1 MTAHHVVY
9 VIELC
14 PHILADDPVFAAA
27 NPNYKP
33 GYDCLYVGLTGLS
46 REQRLENHRKGDR
59 ACRRVQP
66 YLRDLRPDLWV
77 GFEGPYPWPQV
88 EDFEK
93 ILAFMLRARGYAV
106 WQN

>member
-9 VIELC
+9 VIELD
-14 PHILADDPVFAAA
+14 PAILVEDPVFKAA
-27 NPNYKP
+27 NPDYKP
-33 GYDCLYVGLTGLS
+33 GYDCLYVELTGKT
-46 REQRLENHRKGDR
+46 RDKRLQEHRDGYKP
-59 ACRRVQP
+59 CRRVRP

-93 ILAFMLRARGYAV
+93 ALAIVFRAKGYAV
-106 WQN
+106 WQD